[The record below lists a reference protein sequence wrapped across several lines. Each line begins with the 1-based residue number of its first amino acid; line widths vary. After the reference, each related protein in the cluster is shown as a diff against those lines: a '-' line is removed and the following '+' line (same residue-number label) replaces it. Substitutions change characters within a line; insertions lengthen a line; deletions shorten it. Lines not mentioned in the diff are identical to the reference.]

1 MSTEILDSKIP
12 LSGADAADTPLV
24 PAVERAT
31 RVLDHLAAAA
41 RPQPLAELAKSL
53 ALPKSSLHG
62 LLHTL
67 TALGLAM
74 RDDRGEYALGPKALH
89 WAQAFERQSSVIA
102 AFNEASQAFAALRE
116 ETIMLAV
123 LDGEDV
129 LYLACRPGSRALGV
143 NFRVGGRFPA
153 CFTSSGKAMLATLPA
168 ERVDG
173 LVARALPGRLTRHS
187 VADRTALER
196 QLIAA
201 RASGYAVDDEETAEG
216 MHCFG
221 APVFA
226 AGRNEAVAAVAVSL
240 IKASTTP
247 EREAEVVAA
256 ITALAADVSR
266 RLGAAPQGDAPGPR
280 PASGTRSLS
289 RRPVSAAS

>member
-1 MSTEILDSKIP
+1 MSTEALDP
-12 LSGADAADTPLV
+12 TYATAPRTAGTDTALV
-24 PAVERAT
+24 PAVERAS
-31 RVLDHLAAAA
+31 RLLDHLAAVT
-41 RPQPLAELAKSL
+41 RPQSLAELAKSL
-53 ALPKSSLHG
+53 TLPKSSLHG

-89 WAQAFERQSSVIA
+89 WAQAFERQSGVIA
-102 AFNEASQAFAALRE
+102 AFNEAAQSFDSLRE

-153 CFTSSGKAMLATLPA
+153 CFTSSGKAMLATLA
-168 ERVDG
+168 SERVDA
-173 LVARALPGRLTRHS
+173 LVAHTLSQRLTRHS
-187 VADRTALER
+187 VTGRAALER
-196 QLIAA
+196 QLQAA
-201 RASGYAVDDEETAEG
+201 RERGYAIDDEETAEG

-226 AGRNEAVAAVAVSL
+226 AGSSEAVAAVAVSL
-240 IKASTTP
+240 IKASTSARRQT
-247 EREAEVVAA
+247 EVVAA
-256 ITALAADVSR
+256 IGALAADLSR
-266 RLGAAPQGDAPGPR
+266 RLGATAGGSPSHRPQA
-280 PASGTRSLS
+280 
-289 RRPVSAAS
+289 AAS

>member
-1 MSTEILDSKIP
+1 MSTTS
-12 LSGADAADTPLV
+12 LSARAPSAHADTSLV
-24 PAVERAT
+24 PAVERAV
-31 RVLDHLAAAA
+31 RLLDHLADAT
-41 RPQPLAELAKSL
+41 RPLPLAELVKTL
-53 ALPKSSLHG
+53 ALPKSSVHG

-67 TALGLAM
+67 AALGLAT

-102 AFNEASQAFAALRE
+102 AFNEAAQAFDALRE

-123 LDGEDV
+123 LDGEEV

-153 CFTSSGKAMLATLPA
+153 CFTSSGKAMLATLPP
-168 ERVDG
+168 ERVDA
-173 LVARALPGRLTRHS
+173 LVAQALSRPLTRHS
-187 VADRTALER
+187 VASRKALER
-196 QLIAA
+196 QLQAA
-201 RASGYAVDDEETAEG
+201 RASGHAVDDQETAEG

-226 AGRNEAVAAVAVSL
+226 AGGTEAVAAVAVSL

-247 EREAEVVAA
+247 KREAEVLTA
-256 ITALAADVSR
+256 IAALAEDVSR
-266 RLGAAPQGDAPGPR
+266 RLGA
-280 PASGTRSLS
+280 PA
-289 RRPVSAAS
+289 RRLASAA